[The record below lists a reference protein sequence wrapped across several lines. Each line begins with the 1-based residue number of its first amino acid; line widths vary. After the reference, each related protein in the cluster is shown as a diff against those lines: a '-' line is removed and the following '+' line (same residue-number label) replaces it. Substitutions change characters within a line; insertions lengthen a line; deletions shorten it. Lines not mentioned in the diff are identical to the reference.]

1 VSWRGGRKWGPRKRG
16 ELKNEKLTAAA
27 AVPVTVLS
35 AVVVLSDV
43 AGLLLAAAAAATAA
57 VSPVAVSAATTTP
70 ASSVSTASAVA
81 AAASTLGAGEG
92 KSWIFVRGVGFGKEK
107 GEEEQEVEF
116 LVFRIDARDLE
127 KKKSLRLKNEKI
139 FHSPLEQHNSARTAR
154 AAERLYIL
162 RPAGVKETEKE
173 RERERER
180 EEKRREEESEKR
192 RGRSDR
198 QLPPQRCPQSPVVG
212 QLGEI
217 HESRRIA
224 FETPFRC
231 TFKRDSNALDIC
243 IPLSS
248 NPSREKV
255 GSRGAK
261 APVAMRR
268 R

>member
-1 VSWRGGRKWGPRKRG
+1 MSWREGRKWGPRKRG

-180 EEKRREEESEKR
+180 EEKRREEKR
-192 RGRSDR
+192 RVRRGEVGRTDSCLPNDVR
-198 QLPPQRCPQSPVVG
+198 RAQLLASSAKFTNLDASP
-212 QLGEI
+212 LRRPFDAPSSATPMRWI
-217 HESRRIA
+217 FAFLSRAIR
-224 FETPFRC
+224 
-231 TFKRDSNALDIC
+231 
-243 IPLSS
+243 
-248 NPSREKV
+248 REK
-255 GSRGAK
+255 K
-261 APVAMRR
+261 
-268 R
+268 

>member
-1 VSWRGGRKWGPRKRG
+1 MSWRGGRKWGPRKRG

-43 AGLLLAAAAAATAA
+43 AGLLLAAAAAAAAAA
-57 VSPVAVSAATTTP
+57 VSAVAVSAATTTP
-70 ASSVSTASAVA
+70 ASSVYTASAVA

-154 AAERLYIL
+154 ADERLYIL

-173 RERERER
+173 RERAGRERKRERER
-180 EEKRREEESEKR
+180 ET
-192 RGRSDR
+192 
-198 QLPPQRCPQSPVVG
+198 Q
-212 QLGEI
+212 
-217 HESRRIA
+217 
-224 FETPFRC
+224 
-231 TFKRDSNALDIC
+231 
-243 IPLSS
+243 
-248 NPSREKV
+248 
-255 GSRGAK
+255 
-261 APVAMRR
+261 
-268 R
+268 

>member
-1 VSWRGGRKWGPRKRG
+1 MSWRGGRKWGPRKRG

-43 AGLLLAAAAAATAA
+43 AGLLLAAAAAAAAAA
-57 VSPVAVSAATTTP
+57 VSAVAVSAATTTP
-70 ASSVSTASAVA
+70 ASSVYTASAVA

-154 AAERLYIL
+154 ADERLYIL

-173 RERERER
+173 RERAGRERKRERERER
-180 EEKRREEESEKR
+180 EEKRRVR
-192 RGRSDR
+192 RGEVGRTDSCLPNDVRRAQLLASSAKFTNLDASPLRRPSDAPSSATPMR
-198 QLPPQRCPQSPVVG
+198 WIFAFL
-212 QLGEI
+212 
-217 HESRRIA
+217 SRAIR
-224 FETPFRC
+224 
-231 TFKRDSNALDIC
+231 
-243 IPLSS
+243 
-248 NPSREKV
+248 REK
-255 GSRGAK
+255 K
-261 APVAMRR
+261 
-268 R
+268 